1 MKTTSLWG
9 EKGSSIFTTS
19 LAALAVLI
27 SASHANA
34 QDEMLDT
41 GGSSVTFN
49 LGGGI
54 SGPIGINNW
63 TVDSDPGV
71 SQLNQQWFW
80 VSVNGTTESID
91 QISSAQN
98 VSYSNGSTESTLT
111 ATYQNSTMAVILS
124 YTLTGDG
131 SGSGGGDL
139 SESVNILNLTSGNL
153 NVNFYQYANF
163 NLLQNN
169 MNTVNIVPVQGG
181 GYSFVSQSTTVG
193 GNGIQEVLSQP
204 YANFAETGAPTGVQS
219 DVSLGHTL
227 NDTTYAS
234 GGNVAWALEWSDSV
248 APYDPTAGEYNTWN
262 VLQDQNMSILPV
274 PEPTT
279 MALIAVG
286 LGIGG
291 FVGRRASKRTA

>member
-1 MKTTSLWG
+1 MKTQTFFGGAQGWSVFN
-9 EKGSSIFTTS
+9 KS
-19 LAALAVLI
+19 LAVLGMLI
-27 SASHANA
+27 FGGHANA
-34 QDEMLDT
+34 QDVTLAN

-49 LGGGI
+49 LGGGS

-63 TVDSDPGV
+63 TVDSDPAV

-80 VSVNGTTESID
+80 FSINGTVQSID
-91 QISSAQN
+91 QIGTGAQI
-98 VSYSNGSTESTLT
+98 SNYTPGGSTLT
-111 ATYQNSTMAVILS
+111 ATYQNSTLAVILS

-153 NVNFYQYANF
+153 NINFYQYANF

-169 MNTVNIVPVQGG
+169 MNSVTIVPATGG

-193 GNGIQEVLSQP
+193 GNGIQETLSQP
-204 YANFAETGAPTGVQS
+204 YANFAETGAPTGVQH
-219 DVSLGHTL
+219 DVTAGHTL

-248 APYDPTAGEYNTWN
+248 SPFDPTDGANTWD

-274 PEPTT
+274 PEPTSIT
-279 MALIAVG
+279 WVVLGMGIVG
-286 LGIGG
+286 L
-291 FVGRRASKRTA
+291 VRRSWKRDV